1 MSLFVIMG
9 VSGCGK
15 SSVAAELAKA
25 TGGKFLDA
33 DDFHPEANKKKMT
46 EGIPLQ
52 DEDRWEWLDALNAE
66 LRSRKDNADHIFLA
80 CSALRQTYRD
90 RLNVGL
96 NSLTF
101 IYLKGSKELIR
112 SRMESRLDHFM
123 PATLLDSQFA
133 SLAEPSD
140 QEAIILTIDRPVKEI
155 VSELLR
161 SI

>member
-15 SSVAAELAKA
+15 SSVAAKLAKA

-46 EGIPLQ
+46 EGIALQ

-101 IYLKGSKELIR
+101 IYLKGSKELIPYGIPPRPFHAGDVARQPVCLPRRTER
-112 SRMESRLDHFM
+112 SGGNNPDN
-123 PATLLDSQFA
+123 
-133 SLAEPSD
+133 
-140 QEAIILTIDRPVKEI
+140 
-155 VSELLR
+155 
-161 SI
+161 